1 MFDFL
6 DFITDIKNRLK
17 PVTFSESIIRVW
29 IDYYTAYFLEEM
41 SAESRETF
49 SELCFSE
56 WTGSK
61 SERSSVSLKAKSF
74 EECADYISH
83 IISAY
88 CKDKLKERLIM
99 AHRMSVSGYS
109 VDGIARSI
117 GCNLLFTTELLD
129 NHRHVAERI
138 FRAEKENEQFFSSKG
153 YKNILAI
160 R

>member
-6 DFITDIKNRLK
+6 DFITDIKSRLR
-17 PVTFSESIIRVW
+17 PVTFSESTIRVW
-29 IDYYTAYFLEEM
+29 IDYYAAYFLEEM

-49 SELCFSE
+49 SDQCFSV
-56 WTGSK
+56 WAGSK
-61 SERSSVSLKAKSF
+61 SERNSVSLKAKTFDES
-74 EECADYISH
+74 ADYISH
-83 IISAY
+83 VVSAF

-109 VDGIARSI
+109 VEGIARSI
-117 GCNLLFTTELLD
+117 GCSLSFTAELLD

-153 YKNILAI
+153 YKNMLAI